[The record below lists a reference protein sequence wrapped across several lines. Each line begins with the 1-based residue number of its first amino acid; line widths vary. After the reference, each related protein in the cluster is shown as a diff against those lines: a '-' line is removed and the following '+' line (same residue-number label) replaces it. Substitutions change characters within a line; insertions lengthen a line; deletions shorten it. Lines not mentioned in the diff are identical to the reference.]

1 MMHLRWFYPFFL
13 GLGVGL
19 IAMILHEC
27 GHIAAAF
34 GLGVRVK
41 RVGIEWNKGIFT
53 VRDQG
58 TVRQNLVI
66 AMAGPFVNML
76 LIGSEPWYPVLAL
89 ANLCYALA
97 NMLPIEGSDGFRI
110 AACWRRIREEKL
122 AN

>member
-1 MMHLRWFYPFFL
+1 MHLKWFYPFFL

-19 IAMILHEC
+19 IAMVLHEC
-27 GHIAAAF
+27 GHIVAAL

-41 RVGIEWNKGIFT
+41 RVGIEWNKGLFT

-66 AMAGPFVNML
+66 ALAGPFVNML